1 MTRSDPALLD
11 ACRQFEAVLLR
22 PLFDSLAVGRLAP
35 ADTADAGDGE
45 TFGGSGA
52 GSIMQSYF
60 SEMLALALARSGGIG
75 IATML
80 ASRLGERP

>member
-22 PLFDSLAVGRLAP
+22 PLFDGLAIGRLTAG
-35 ADTADAGDGE
+35 AADADEGE

-52 GSIMQSYF
+52 GDVMHSYF
-60 SEMLALALARSGGIG
+60 SEMLALAVARSGGVG
-75 IATML
+75 VATML
-80 ASRLGERP
+80 ASRLGQRP

>member
-22 PLFDSLAVGRLAP
+22 PLFDNVSVGRLAP
-35 ADTADAGDGE
+35 AATAEADDGE

-52 GSIMQSYF
+52 GTIMQSYF
-60 SEMLALALARSGGIG
+60 SEMLALALTRSGGVG